1 MDEWDRFK
9 HLKDRRLQ
17 RKKIDRKALFPRLFN
32 RILVNIIFFIGN
44 QERKIDVFINYI
56 LG

>member
-1 MDEWDRFK
+1 MNGIDSNISKIGDSK
-9 HLKDRRLQ
+9 G
-17 RKKIDRKALFPRLFN
+17 KKIDRKALFPRLFN